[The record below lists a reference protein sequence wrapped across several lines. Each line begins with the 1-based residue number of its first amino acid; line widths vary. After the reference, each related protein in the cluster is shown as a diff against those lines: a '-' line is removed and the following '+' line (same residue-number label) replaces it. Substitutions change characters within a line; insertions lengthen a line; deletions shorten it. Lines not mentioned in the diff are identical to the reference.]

1 MKKVVDLSAVLEGL
15 YDKPLLGPKPD
26 QLLIFKRPQLAVKLQ
41 SLMQPATSAAAKHAN
56 STLLNQV
63 VASFYQHPDLHDHV
77 VGWAP
82 VRSGQQHAEV
92 HLCFKDGSA
101 QHRQQLAAAGSIQ
114 LQLHGAAASVS
125 LPVCTV
131 AAKQLP
137 DITTV
142 RMHNVPG
149 GINVQGLMG
158 CLFQHFQLGPEYSVV
173 SEYGGD
179 ASGDIAAVTPL
190 WCRTDVCVAEVRA
203 PVTDAKLCKLPAAF
217 TCFGQQ
223 VSISVQPSILAKAH
237 VYRSKAQAQ
246 AQPQQ
251 LVAAQTAGL
260 RSPRQK
266 RRHRQKAKAQQQQQQ
281 QQQQRQQQQQQQP
294 RPLSANFCPAVSAE
308 AISPAPPRVALTR
321 PLDPVSDLGG
331 QCDRAGLGH
340 QPVAP
345 MQVDPPIDVRSAT
358 SLGAAITSTSLA
370 ADPSPMQVQ
379 TLPPQPSTIQQP
391 AQPTRAS
398 SADISMPQAAPSS
411 AAATPV
417 PHDFPDSSAAS
428 AMLLWAEDCD
438 VSVADARKAVLQVY
452 KHHSKQVS
460 QHDTGSKVSLAAPLQ
475 KLMARAVRVVTQDSS
490 FNKPSKTATVAP
502 RRSSRPSKPASQFW
516 RVPPGPK
523 GAAP

>member
-1 MKKVVDLSAVLEGL
+1 MRKVADLSAVLEGL
-15 YDKPLLGPKPD
+15 YDQPLLGPKPD
-26 QLLIFKRPQLAVKLQ
+26 QLLIFKRPQLAVRLQ

-82 VRSGQQHAEV
+82 VRSGQQQAEV
-92 HLCFKDGSA
+92 HLCFKDDSA
-101 QHRQQLAAAGSIQ
+101 QHRQQLAATGSIQ
-114 LQLHGAAASVS
+114 LQLHGTAGSVS

-173 SEYGGD
+173 CEYGGD

-203 PVTDAKLCKLPAAF
+203 PVTDTKLSKLPTAF

-237 VYRSKAQAQ
+237 VYKSRTQAQ

-251 LVAAQTAGL
+251 LVGAQIAGL
-260 RSPRQK
+260 QPSRQK
-266 RRHRQKAKAQQQQQQ
+266 RRHRQNAKAKQRKQQQQ
-281 QQQQRQQQQQQQP
+281 QQQQQQQP
-294 RPLSANFCPAVSAE
+294 RPLSVDFCPAVSLE
-308 AISPAPPRVALTR
+308 AASPAPARVALAR

-331 QCDRAGLGH
+331 QCGRAGLGH
-340 QPVAP
+340 QPLAP
-345 MQVDPPIDVRSAT
+345 MQVDPPVNVRSAST
-358 SLGAAITSTSLA
+358 SDAATASTSLV
-370 ADPSPMQVQ
+370 ADPSPMQMQ
-379 TLPPQPSTIQQP
+379 ATLPAQPSSIQQP
-391 AQPTRAS
+391 AQPAQPEQ
-398 SADISMPQAAPSS
+398 ADISMPQAAPSS
-411 AAATPV
+411 TTASL

-438 VSVADARKAVLQVY
+438 VPVADARKAVLQVY

-475 KLMARAVRVVTQDSS
+475 KLLTRAVRVVTKDSG
-490 FNKPSKTATVAP
+490 FNRPSKAATSAP

-516 RVPPGPK
+516 HLPPGPK
-523 GAAP
+523 GAAQ